1 MVSEKTGINQT
12 PWFLL
17 IAFWLWL
24 IILALP
30 STGLADSKKAL
41 KFLEKGEYDKL
52 DEMLQKSIEK
62 DSINPEA
69 RYFYS
74 VLYLTEAYS
83 AYNIDTSYFYIL
95 SAITDYPL
103 LEVKDLENLK
113 KDGITDSVIFNQKK
127 AVELHAYRRA
137 RNRHTIDDY
146 EYFINRF
153 QGAIQADSAVAY
165 RNEIAFANARE
176 LNTYESYQNFIR
188 RYPQAVQVET
198 AKEKYEELLYLS
210 RTEDQGLESYIR
222 FIRNNPTSPHRV
234 EAERNI
240 LEISTAAHDLDSY
253 MTFLELY
260 PRSPWRKKAMNFMYH
275 VYKQYSSAEG
285 FSNKYGITSEKDS
298 LLKIA
303 SADIGSLIPIFEM
316 EKYGF
321 ARHDGEKL
329 IDFTYSSVNEDY
341 LCGNIL
347 QDYLEVALDTQKMI
361 VSRLGGIIYTGN
373 YEVVEDLGFGALKV
387 GKNGRYAVIHK
398 SGIMITGFDFED
410 VAVVA
415 QSFISYKVNGRW
427 GLRTFTNRDILPAE
441 YDAIVSAGR
450 FVIIEKEGLFAIQS
464 IANLAAVANKKQVS
478 LEFMYDDYELIHN
491 NQLLLFKGEQETVM
505 NLDLSIKIPLGNQN
519 FYVLSD
525 GWMVRKDGKYRFY
538 DQIFYPLSQQE
549 FDIVDVGKARVAMKY
564 HNKWGIF
571 NTDKMF
577 PTTFEYDSVHFL
589 SDQIGII
596 RQGNATYAMF
606 DNDSLVDIS
615 NSTETRLLRP
625 SNIALTDENK
635 QAQYLLT
642 KAAKGIYKVFNVN
655 GRKIIDGKYMSIEA
669 LGLEYLVVE
678 RDGKKG
684 LILQNGKEGL
694 KLRYNAIGNY
704 DRGYVSTL
712 MDGKFGIFNAE
723 REVMLSAKYQKALK
737 PFGAKYFI
745 GAKGNLFGL
754 VDLDNKEVTKYE
766 FEEIL
771 DWNDS
776 IALVKRT
783 GEWGLF
789 HIARGEYI
797 YDGITEY
804 KILRDGADKLLLI
817 TRNGQLGVLSNLHGE
832 IIGAT
837 FNDIINIGTAEQPVF
852 FAEKYIREAE
862 FYIVIYYDENGKILR
877 KQIFTDPEE
886 YEKIYCG

>member
-1 MVSEKTGINQT
+1 MKITFFHIKAVWMFRLL
-12 PWFLL
+12 PWTM
-17 IAFWLWL
+17 AFMLSL
-24 IILALP
+24 NV
-30 STGLADSKKAL
+30 LADSNKAL
-41 KFLEKGEYDKL
+41 KFLQKGEYDKL
-52 DEMLQKSIEK
+52 DEMLSKSLDK

-83 AYNIDTSYFYIL
+83 AYNIDTSYFFIL
-95 SAITDYPL
+95 GAIGNYPL

-113 KDGITDSVIFNQKK
+113 KDGITDSLLFNQKK
-127 AVELHAYRRA
+127 AVEIHAFRRA

-146 EYFINRF
+146 NYFLNRF
-153 QGAIQADSAVAY
+153 QGAIQSDSAVTY
-165 RNEIAFANARE
+165 RNEIAYANARE
-176 LNTYESYQNFIR
+176 INTYESYQNFIR
-188 RYPQAVQVET
+188 SYPQAIQVEA

-210 RTEDQGLESYIR
+210 RTEDHRLDSYVR
-222 FIRNNPTSPHRV
+222 FIKSNPTSPYRT

-253 MTFLELY
+253 MTFLELH
-260 PRSPWRKKAMNFMYH
+260 PRSPWRKQAMNFMYH
-275 VYKQYSSAEG
+275 VYKQHSSAEG
-285 FSNKYGITSEKDS
+285 FSNKYGITLEKDS

-303 SADIGSLIPIFEM
+303 SADIGSLITIFEM

-321 ARHDGEKL
+321 ARHDGLKL
-329 IDFTYSSVNEDY
+329 IDFTYSSVNKDY
-341 LCGNIL
+341 LCGNII
-347 QDYLEVALDTQKMI
+347 QDYLEVALDTQQMI
-361 VSRLGGIIYTGN
+361 VSRLGGIIYNGA
-373 YEVVEDLGFGALKV
+373 YEEVEDLGYGALKV
-387 GKNGRYAVIHK
+387 GKDGRYAAIHK
-398 SGIMITGFDFED
+398 SGVMITGFDYED
-410 VAVVA
+410 VGVVA
-415 QSFISYKVNGRW
+415 QSFISYKENGFW
-427 GLRTFTNRDILPAE
+427 GLRTFTNREILPAE
-441 YDAIVSAGR
+441 YDAILSAGR
-450 FVIIEKEGLFAIQS
+450 FIVIEKEGLFAIQS
-464 IANLAAVANKKQVS
+464 IANLAAVANQKQVN
-478 LEFMYDDYELIHN
+478 LEFIYDDYELIHN

-505 NLDLSIKIPLGNQN
+505 NLDLIIKIPLGNQN

-525 GWMVRKDGKYRFY
+525 GWMVRTNGKYRFY

-549 FDIVDVGKARVAMKY
+549 FDLVDVGKARVAVKFQD
-564 HNKWGIF
+564 KWGIY

-596 RQGNATYAMF
+596 RQGNAMYAMF

-625 SNIALTDENK
+625 SNILPTVENK
-635 QAQYLLT
+635 NAQYLLT
-642 KAAKGIYKVFNVN
+642 KAAKGIYKVYNIN
-655 GRKIIDGKYMSIEA
+655 GRKIIDGKYSNIDA

-694 KLRYNAIGNY
+694 KVRYNAIGNY
-704 DRGYVSTL
+704 ERGYVSTL
-712 MDGKFGIFNAE
+712 MDGKFGIFNDDLQ
-723 REVMLSAKYQKALK
+723 VMLSAKYQKALK

-745 GAKGNLFGL
+745 GVKGNLLGL
-754 VDLDNKEVTKYE
+754 VDLDNKEVTKYQ

-776 IALVKRT
+776 IALVKKA

-789 HIARGEYI
+789 NIARGQYVYE
-797 YDGITEY
+797 GITEY
-804 KILRDGADKLLLI
+804 KVLRDGTDKLLLV
-817 TRNGQLGVLSNLHGE
+817 TRNGQLGVLSNLYGV

-837 FNDIINIGTAEQPVF
+837 FNDIINIGSAEQPVF

-862 FYIVIYYDENGKILR
+862 FYIVIYYDERGKILR
-877 KQIFTDPEE
+877 KQIFTEPEE
-886 YEKIYCG
+886 YDKIYCG